1 MFFHRNKKIFLFHEL
16 DFDFNDIKSKNQLT
30 QTNIQIIQSIM
41 ETNPF
46 LMFLIRYLF
55 CVGLLIYTYKSK
67 KQNNI
72 LKIIII
78 SFAVFSMFMVV
89 DYILEMTFI
98 FNDNR
103 PFFEVNFVDFLI
115 VTLGINAFS
124 KQQVNEN
131 PNKKQ

>member
-1 MFFHRNKKIFLFHEL
+1 
-16 DFDFNDIKSKNQLT
+16 
-30 QTNIQIIQSIM
+30 M
-41 ETNPF
+41 ENNPF

-72 LKIIII
+72 FKLVIA
-78 SFAVFSMFMVV
+78 SFAVFSIFMVV
-89 DYILEMTFI
+89 DYILEQTTT

-103 PFFEVNFVDFLI
+103 PFYEVNFIDFLN
-115 VTLGINAFS
+115 VTLGINVFL

-131 PNKKQ
+131 PNKK